1 MSLIRRIIFWVA
13 YQLIWL
19 ALPQVVVDGAYF
31 YVNRV
36 DPTPHSGDQKHQLAY
51 AKLVKQYT
59 TIPKRVLSLAVELAV
74 YKNLNAK

>member
-1 MSLIRRIIFWVA
+1 MNIIKRGIFWVA

-31 YVNRV
+31 YVHRV

-51 AKLVKQYT
+51 AKLVKQYPT
-59 TIPKRVLSLAVELAV
+59 MPKKVLSLAVELAV
-74 YKNLNAK
+74 YKQL

>member
-1 MSLIRRIIFWVA
+1 MSLIRRIIFWLA

-19 ALPQVVVDGAYF
+19 ALPQVVVDSAYF
-31 YVNRV
+31 YIKRV
-36 DPTPHSGDQKHQLAY
+36 EPTPHSGDQKHQLAY
-51 AKLVKQYT
+51 AKLVKQHT